1 MSRSL
6 RGTFEATIGGELLRF
21 DTRLGTIAAIEERC
35 GDRPIVEIVNT
46 AVFGRRARDRIA
58 LLAATIAATGR
69 DAAEAD
75 ALAAGATMTETEGF
89 ILALM
94 GALGFTVAPRGEEGG
109 SSPLAGASTGAD
121 GGNSPS
127 AD

>member
-1 MSRSL
+1 L
-6 RGTFEATIGGELLRF
+6 RGTFEAAIAGEPLRF

-35 GDRPIVEIVNT
+35 GDQPIVEIVNA

-58 LLAATIAATGR
+58 LLAAAIAATGR
-69 DAAEAD
+69 DDAEVLAAD
-75 ALAAGATMTETEGF
+75 ATVPEAEGF

-94 GALGFTVAPRGEEGG
+94 EALGFTVASRGEESRQG
-109 SSPLAGASTGAD
+109 PLAEPSTGDA

>member
-1 MSRSL
+1 MTPSV
-6 RGTFEATIGGELLRF
+6 RGTFEATLGGEPLRF

-35 GDRPIVEIVNT
+35 GDQPIVEIVNT
-46 AVFGRRARDRIA
+46 AVFGRRARDRMA
-58 LLAATIAATGR
+58 LLAAAIAASGR
-69 DAAEAD
+69 DDAEG
-75 ALAAGATMTETEGF
+75 LAAAATVPEAEGF

-94 GALGFTVAPRGEEGG
+94 GALGFTVGPRGEEDRQD
-109 SSPLAGASTGAD
+109 PLAGPSAGGA